1 MYKGGTKREQ
11 HRGRLLIERSY
22 SDATFPLILADT
34 FVVLFVHS
42 VSESRTSSFRTQKQ
56 IQAHKRERTPIAKS
70 FINNEN
76 FPEVFLQF
84 YAKSHKAILSHEKTS
99 KSDRHHSLKTAN

>member
-99 KSDRHHSLKTAN
+99 KSERHHSLKTAN